1 MDAAIEFAVSEETMD
16 FTLDRIRNGHLTPPA
31 LFTEIIVEKC
41 QLINH
46 HFLNTRDHLR
56 IAANV
61 SNTTATITF
70 HDTILE
76 DSKLKIV
83 TISNTPDLEKQ
94 LIHLWKEVQQILKY
108 YNEDDRI
115 AELASINTYY
125 RTFAYNRMIA
135 QYFIFE
141 FFKHVYFIT
150 IK

>member
-1 MDAAIEFAVSEETMD
+1 MDAAIEFAVSRETMD
-16 FTLDRIRNGHLTPPA
+16 FALNRIRNGHPTPPA

-56 IAANV
+56 IVANV
-61 SNTTATITF
+61 TNTTATITF

-83 TISNTPDLEKQ
+83 TISNTSDLEKQ
-94 LIHLWKEVQQILKY
+94 LIHLWTEVQQVLKY
-108 YNEDDRI
+108 YNEDHRI
-115 AELASINTYY
+115 AELASIDTYY

-135 QYFIFE
+135 QYFMFE
-141 FFKHVYFIT
+141 FF
-150 IK
+150 

>member
-1 MDAAIEFAVSEETMD
+1 MDAAIEFAVSGETMD
-16 FTLDRIRNGHLTPPA
+16 FALDRIRNGHPTPPA

-56 IAANV
+56 IVANV
-61 SNTTATITF
+61 TNTTATITF

-83 TISNTPDLEKQ
+83 TISNTSDLENQ
-94 LIHLWKEVQQILKY
+94 LIHLWTEVQQVLKY
-108 YNEDDRI
+108 YHEDDRI
-115 AELASINTYY
+115 AELASIDTYY

-135 QYFIFE
+135 QHFMFE
-141 FFKHVYFIT
+141 FF
-150 IK
+150 

>member
-1 MDAAIEFAVSEETMD
+1 MDAAIEFAVSGETMD

-61 SNTTATITF
+61 SSTTATITF

-76 DSKLKIV
+76 DSKLKII
-83 TISNTPDLEKQ
+83 TIANTPDLEKQ
-94 LIHLWKEVQQILKY
+94 LIHLWIEVQQILKY
-108 YNEDDRI
+108 YNENDCI
-115 AELASINTYY
+115 AELASIETYY
-125 RTFAYNRMIA
+125 RTFAYNRMIT
-135 QYFIFE
+135 QHFMFE
-141 FFKHVYFIT
+141 FF
-150 IK
+150 

>member
-1 MDAAIEFAVSEETMD
+1 MDAAIEFAVSGETMD

-41 QLINH
+41 RLINH

-94 LIHLWKEVQQILKY
+94 LIHLWTEVQQILKY
-108 YNEDDRI
+108 YNEDDHI

-125 RTFAYNRMIA
+125 RTFAYNHMIV

-141 FFKHVYFIT
+141 FF
-150 IK
+150 

>member
-1 MDAAIEFAVSEETMD
+1 MDAAIEFAVSGETMD

-61 SNTTATITF
+61 TNMTATITF

-94 LIHLWKEVQQILKY
+94 LIHLWIEVQQILKY
-108 YNEDDRI
+108 YNENDCI
-115 AELASINTYY
+115 AELASIDTYY
-125 RTFAYNRMIA
+125 RTFAYNRMIV
-135 QYFIFE
+135 QHFMFE
-141 FFKHVYFIT
+141 FF
-150 IK
+150 